1 MDDAYVVLVQ
11 SQALDNFADAGANI
25 ERNLV
30 RAINTVARNARA
42 EAARLIRTQSNFPAS
57 YLSGD
62 KGRLSITQ
70 RATTNDLSARI
81 TGRSRP
87 TSLATFATTGKT
99 KRSAG
104 VSVKVKPGL
113 AQRLDRAFFVQLR
126 AGQSGA
132 LGNTGLAIRLPEGQ
146 RPSAA
151 YKPKQMGRNLWLLY
165 GPSIDQVFDDVAL
178 EMSDDLAEK
187 LETEFLRLQ
196 DLNLD

>member
-1 MDDAYVVLVQ
+1 M
-11 SQALDNFADAGANI
+11 
-25 ERNLV
+25 
-30 RAINTVARNARA
+30 
-42 EAARLIRTQSNFPAS
+42 
-57 YLSGD
+57 
-62 KGRLSITQ
+62 
-70 RATTNDLSARI
+70 
-81 TGRSRP
+81 
-87 TSLATFATTGKT
+87 
-99 KRSAG
+99 
-104 VSVKVKPGL
+104 KPGL

-187 LETEFLRLQ
+187 LETEVLRLQ